1 MEIKQ
6 VYQFVNT
13 ATAEALGKEG
23 IVSED
28 LSNVVDVGT
37 AILDANAADAYVQSL
52 VNQIGRIIFVDRA
65 YRGGVP
71 SVLMDGWEFG
81 SVLEKIQGEIPEAVE
96 DESWELEHMQSYD
109 QNIFYQPKVTA
120 KFFNKKVVFE
130 IDVSFTKKQVMQS
143 FQSATQLNAFLS
155 MIYNNV
161 EKSMTVKT
169 EALIMRTINNAIA
182 ETVYSEYSTA
192 QYTRSSGVRAVN
204 LLYLYNQRYNTSL
217 TASDA
222 LTTPDFIRFASFM
235 IKLYIERMSR
245 LSSLFNVGGKDRF
258 TPSDLMRV
266 VMLADFEASAGT
278 YLYDANGQF
287 LVGDLKLPEA
297 ETVPYWQG
305 SGTSYAFSD
314 ITNVDVTTAS
324 GHSVDIDG
332 VLCVL
337 FDRDAL
343 GVSNLDRE
351 VTTHYNAK
359 ARFFTNFYHFDAGY
373 FNDLDE
379 NFVVFFVK

>member
-235 IKLYIERMSR
+235 IKLYIERMYICAR
-245 LSSLFNVGGKDRF
+245 SSACLAAVNDSKTPNCSLKAAVSPSVADM
-258 TPSDLMRV
+258 TPS
-266 VMLADFEASAGT
+266 EAA
-278 YLYDANGQF
+278 AN
-287 LVGDLKLPEA
+287 
-297 ETVPYWQG
+297 
-305 SGTSYAFSD
+305 
-314 ITNVDVTTAS
+314 
-324 GHSVDIDG
+324 
-332 VLCVL
+332 
-337 FDRDAL
+337 
-343 GVSNLDRE
+343 
-351 VTTHYNAK
+351 
-359 ARFFTNFYHFDAGY
+359 
-373 FNDLDE
+373 
-379 NFVVFFVK
+379 

>member
-1 MEIKQ
+1 MEIRQ

-13 ATAEALGKEG
+13 ATAEALGREG

-37 AILDANAADAYVQSL
+37 AILDANAVDAYVQSL
-52 VNQIGRIIFVDRA
+52 VNQIGRIIFVDRV

-96 DESWELEHMQSYD
+96 DESWELEHLQSYD
-109 QNIFYQPKVTA
+109 QNVFYQPKVTA
-120 KFFNKKVVFE
+120 KFFNQKVGFE

-169 EALIMRTINNAIA
+169 EALVMRTINNAIA

-192 QYTRSSGVRAVN
+192 QYTLSSGVRAVN
-204 LLYLYNQRYNTSL
+204 LLYLYNQRYGTSL
-217 TASDA
+217 TARDA
-222 LTTPDFIRFASFM
+222 LTTPDFIRFASYM
-235 IKLYIERMSR
+235 IKLYIERMGR
-245 LSSLFNVGGKDRF
+245 LSSLFNIGGKERF
-258 TPSDLMRV
+258 TPADLMHV
-266 VMLADFEASAGT
+266 VMLADFNASAGT

-305 SGTSYAFSD
+305 SGPSYAFSD
-314 ITNVDVTTAS
+314 ITNIDVTTAG
-324 GHSVDIDG
+324 GHNVDIDG